1 MENKKIEINLNPTKK
16 NIVIVMVEW
25 DMNDADYNTKVNT
38 FDYEEF
44 FTDEKLLLA
53 LAYVSQH
60 GDGIADELEYS
71 LGETLE
77 EDELEDCMEKCPCYP
92 MLCVLED
99 NNLIAKDENCDP
111 GHSVVKVRAIAVD
124 KMGLAFD
131 VDFSAVLVGR
141 GRDSINDFI
150 LNEE

>member
-1 MENKKIEINLNPTKK
+1 MENKKIDINLNQIKK
-16 NIVIVMVEW
+16 TVIVMVEW
-25 DMNDADYNTKVNT
+25 DLNDADYSTKVNT

-60 GDGIADELEYS
+60 GDSIAEELEYS

-77 EDELEDCMEKCPCYP
+77 EDELKDCMENCPCYP
-92 MLCVLED
+92 MLCVLYD
-99 NNLIAKDENCDP
+99 NDLVAKDENYDP
-111 GHSVVKVRAIAVD
+111 GHSIIKVRAIAAD
-124 KMGLAFD
+124 KTGLAFE
-131 VDFSAVLVGR
+131 VDFPSILKGWN
-141 GRDSINDFI
+141 RDSINDFI